1 MKTVFC
7 IYVAAL
13 VLMSVI
19 AFIAYGRDKRLAK
32 SGSWRTPERTLLLLS
47 ACFCGIGAFIGMRV
61 YRHKTQ
67 HTSFKI
73 IVPLTMIL
81 QLALLAV
88 LAYFAFLK

>member
-1 MKTVFC
+1 MKTLFF
-7 IYVAAL
+7 IYTAAL

-47 ACFCGIGAFIGMRV
+47 ACCGGIGAFVGMRV
-61 YRHKTQ
+61 FRHKTQ
-67 HTSFKI
+67 HPSFKI

-81 QLALLAV
+81 QIALLAA